1 VPIDC
6 GVTSRVSEQAGS
18 CNSGT
23 SRTISCVAAGHL
35 CSKRPDLEDR
45 RAAAAFRGKC
55 CEHPEQDEHGSGWRA
70 ADSDERGLVT
80 RAGSQ
85 RGAGGHFPAAPPVAA
100 LQRHSQSS
108 RRASPVAYLKP
119 SPAPDALLVLAGRAT
134 RVPQAAVT
142 SGIPRTITVTSGRPM
157 GWTRA
162 SDLGWGRSPKLHG
175 MQGVRGSNP
184 LSSERHLP
192 EICQKTRPVAART
205 LSALKGS
212 GWPSRPAQRPP
223 IPREPQVTSARFP
236 GSAPFYAG
244 RSRRAAARS
253 GNTLATLA
261 VR

>member
-6 GVTSRVSEQAGS
+6 GVTLRTSEKAGS

-35 CSKRPDLEDR
+35 CSKLPDLEDR

-70 ADSDERGLVT
+70 AGSDERGLVT

-100 LQRHSQSS
+100 RQRHSQSS
-108 RRASPVAYLKP
+108 RRASPVAYLEP

-142 SGIPRTITVTSGRPM
+142 SGIPRTITVTPRRPM
-157 GWTRA
+157 GWTHA

-175 MQGVRGSNP
+175 MQ
-184 LSSERHLP
+184 
-192 EICQKTRPVAART
+192 
-205 LSALKGS
+205 ALTTTNEQSVWMALNKDQD
-212 GWPSRPAQRPP
+212 RC
-223 IPREPQVTSARFP
+223 
-236 GSAPFYAG
+236 
-244 RSRRAAARS
+244 RRAP
-253 GNTLATLA
+253 
-261 VR
+261 